1 MGAIHSTGS
10 CHSLISV
17 MTAIKGTI
25 TMTSNIIRARGNGVV
40 RVSVM
45 IAPTFTQ
52 PNKLAVLET
61 IPCPTSPVTF
71 VIGSSTAPI
80 ATIIIFNAE
89 TITKQ
94 RQKSTTWS
102 STEEP
107 AQVRLEYVSKLRERS
122 RHRHTQVLHS
132 TSSQTKRCTPIQQ
145 GVTR

>member
-71 VIGSSTAPI
+71 VIDSSTAPI
-80 ATIIIFNAE
+80 ATVIIFNAE
-89 TITKQ
+89 TITKHDPYATP
-94 RQKSTTWS
+94 SES
-102 STEEP
+102 
-107 AQVRLEYVSKLRERS
+107 
-122 RHRHTQVLHS
+122 VL
-132 TSSQTKRCTPIQQ
+132 TVDTFTNYPTKTKKYD
-145 GVTR
+145 VVFH